1 MPKIDTS
8 KWKQVDLS
16 AWQSKVWDDE
26 HRYQVINCGRRAGKS
41 YLVALKMYTIAIEK
55 QVDIWYVAPT
65 YKQAKAIMWMML
77 GDLVPSDTVKKRNET
92 ELTIYFKNGS
102 RILLKGADNPDS
114 LRGVKID
121 FCVFDEVAFIDKWE
135 SVWQVIR
142 PTLADS
148 KANVMFISTPN
159 GFNHFK
165 IMAENRDL
173 VGKPVFT
180 DGDHSYHHFT
190 SYDNPYIPKEEI
202 DAAKLEMDP
211 DSFAQEWL
219 GEFRKL
225 KGLIYKEFDRK
236 IHMVKIPDFNS
247 IQGPGWTFSRAMD
260 FGFGHKTALVYFAI
274 RNDQQAIY
282 GYDGLY
288 KEGMTESQI
297 AEVVKTK
304 DAGKVITN
312 PVADSAQ
319 PMSIQQLQ
327 EFGVSFQPVE
337 KGPDSVKHGIARV
350 AELLKVRADTGKP
363 TLMFNKDLEWIAH
376 EFERYRW
383 MENKSADSGTIKE
396 VPNKVQDDAMD
407 AIRYFAM
414 SYKKQQSIPEYNK
427 NKWSI

>member
-1 MPKIDTS
+1 MEIR
-8 KWKQVDLS
+8 LS
-16 AWQSKVWDDE
+16 HWQSRVWDDG

-41 YLVALKMYTIAIEK
+41 TLVALKMTELACK
-55 QVDIWYVAPT
+55 KKADIWYVAPT

-77 GDLVPSDTVKKRNET
+77 GDVVPQSALKKRNET
-92 ELTIYFKNGS
+92 ELTLYFKNGS

-121 FCVFDEVAFIDKWE
+121 FCVFDEVAFIDKWD

-165 IMAENRDL
+165 ELAEMAKKDW
-173 VGKPVFT
+173 
-180 DGDHSYHHFT
+180 SYHHFT

-202 DAAKLEMDP
+202 DAAKKEMDP

-219 GEFRKL
+219 GEFRKM
-225 KGLIYKEFDRK
+225 KGLIYKEFKRD
-236 IHMVKIPDFNS
+236 IHMVEMPDFDS
-247 IQGPGWTFSRAMD
+247 LQGSGWTYTRALD
-260 FGFGHKTALVYFAI
+260 FGYGHKSALIYFAM
-274 RNDQQAIY
+274 NNNGQEIY
-282 GYDGLY
+282 AYDGMY
-288 KEGMTESQI
+288 KEGMTERQI
-297 AEVVKTK
+297 ADVVKTK
-304 DAGKVITN
+304 DAGRIITN

-319 PMSIQQLQ
+319 PMSIQQLM
-327 EFGVSFQPVE
+327 EFGVSFNPVE
-337 KGPDSVKHGIARV
+337 KGPDSVKHGIAKV
-350 AELLKVRADTGKP
+350 AELLKIRKDTGKP
-363 TLMFNKDLEWIAH
+363 TLMFNKALGWIAD

-383 MENKSADSGTIKE
+383 MENKSADTGTIKE
-396 VPNKVQDDAMD
+396 VPFKVKDDAMD

-414 SYKKQQSIPEYNK
+414 SYKKRQEVPKYDK